1 MVERVRPDVS
11 FPQGTVTF
19 LFTDIEG
26 STRLLETLG
35 DGYADVLAEHRRALR
50 EEFARYGGVEV
61 GTEGDSF
68 FVAFAQESD
77 GLAAAA
83 AAREALADGPIR
95 VRIGLHTGEPTA
107 TDEGYVGID
116 VHRAARIA
124 AAGHGGQI
132 LVSQAT
138 RDLAGGD
145 RLRDLGV
152 HRLKDLAAPERLYQL
167 DDDEFPPRRS
177 VAQTTLPVQPTP
189 FVGRERELH
198 EVLALLDQHRIVTLT
213 GPGGSGKTRRALHA
227 AAGGVEAE

>member
-68 FVAFAQESD
+68 FVAFAKASD

-95 VRIGLHTGEPTA
+95 VRIGLHTGDA
-107 TDEGYVGID
+107 RV
-116 VHRAARIA
+116 RAD
-124 AAGHGGQI
+124 G
-132 LVSQAT
+132 
-138 RDLAGGD
+138 
-145 RLRDLGV
+145 
-152 HRLKDLAAPERLYQL
+152 
-167 DDDEFPPRRS
+167 
-177 VAQTTLPVQPTP
+177 
-189 FVGRERELH
+189 FVG
-198 EVLALLDQHRIVTLT
+198 D
-213 GPGGSGKTRRALHA
+213 G
-227 AAGGVEAE
+227 